1 MLKFVIPKGS
11 LEARTL
17 ALLEQADLT
26 VRRSSDR
33 DYHGTIDDPRIDRV
47 SVLRPQEIP
56 RYIEEGFFDIGITG
70 QDWVAETG
78 AKVQEVATLG
88 DAGRAGGIVRIVLAV
103 PNDNPAE
110 RLADLKPGGRVS
122 TEYPN
127 ITQQAFDAA
136 GIPVTVFLSYG
147 ATEAKVPEIVDSVV
161 EATETGSTLRRSG
174 LKIIETLLE
183 SRTCLIANPVTYADP
198 IKRAAISDLVMLLQ
212 GALSARGRVLVKLNV
227 ARADLDR
234 VLEVLPAMKSP
245 TISELSSGD
254 AFAVETVVDKSKI
267 NTLIPT
273 LKERGASDIV
283 ELPISKIVP

>member
-1 MLKFVIPKGS
+1 MLRFVIPKGS

-26 VRRSSDR
+26 VVRGSDR

-78 AKVQEVATLG
+78 SKVEEVATLG
-88 DAGRAGGIVRIVLAV
+88 DAGRAGGVVRIVLAV
-103 PNDNPAE
+103 PNDNPAQ
-110 RLADLKPGGRVS
+110 RLQDLTAGIRIS

-127 ITQQAFDAA
+127 ITEHAFAAA
-136 GIPVTVFLSYG
+136 GIPVSVFLSYG
-147 ATEAKVPEIVDSVV
+147 ATEAKVPEIVDGVV

-183 SRTCLIANPVTYADP
+183 SRTCLIANPQTWADTA
-198 IKRAAISDLVMLLQ
+198 KRAAIGDLVMLLQ

-227 ARADLDR
+227 GRGDLDQ

-254 AFAVETVVDKSKI
+254 AFAVETVVDKAKI

-273 LKERGASDIV
+273 LKERGATDIV